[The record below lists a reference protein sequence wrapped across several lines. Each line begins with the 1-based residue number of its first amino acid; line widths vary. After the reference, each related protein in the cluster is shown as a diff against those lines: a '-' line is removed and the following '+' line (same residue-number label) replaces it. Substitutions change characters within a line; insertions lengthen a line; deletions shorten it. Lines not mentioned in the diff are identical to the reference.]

1 MIQFATPLAFLLF
14 LPWAYAVYRMLRHSR
29 SQALPFPALSMI
41 PTTTTWRQRI
51 SALPPLLLALGSAAL
66 IIAAARP
73 QSMLS
78 KSRKSTEAIA
88 IEMTV
93 DISGSML
100 ALDFTKPGAPPSE
113 RKTRLDVVKD
123 TFAEF
128 VKHRPDDLIGLVAF
142 GGYATTRCPLTLDHT
157 ALLHVLSAVKV
168 PGQDG
173 EPADQMESMTAIGD
187 GLAMACA
194 RLASA
199 TNVESRIVILLSD
212 GESNAGII
220 TPEQATTLAK
230 QQGVKVYTI
239 GVGTSGYVDAVV
251 GRDMFGREVIGKV
264 QMQMDEAELK
274 RIAKE
279 TEGLYFNVMSKD
291 ALERAL
297 EEIDKLQKTS
307 IEETVY
313 SRYKEHFLLFLIPAM
328 IAIVLAL
335 ILTTKS
341 RRSLI

>member
-1 MIQFATPLAFLLF
+1 MMQFATPLAFLLF
-14 LPWAYAVYRMLRHSR
+14 LPWVYAVYRMLRHSK
-29 SQALPFPALSMI
+29 SQALPFPALSMV
-41 PTTTTWRQRI
+41 PTSITWRQRI
-51 SALPPLLLALGSAAL
+51 NALPPLLLAVGSAAL
-66 IIAAARP
+66 IVAAARP

-93 DISGSML
+93 DISGSMM
-100 ALDFTKPGAPPSE
+100 ALDFSKPGAPPSE
-113 RKTRLDVVKD
+113 RKTRLDVVKE
-123 TFAEF
+123 TFANF
-128 VKHRPDDLIGLVAF
+128 VKQRPDDLIGLVAF

-194 RLASA
+194 RLASV
-199 TNVESRIVILLSD
+199 TNVESRIVVFLSD

-220 TPEQATTLAK
+220 TPEQATALAK

-239 GVGTSGYVDAVV
+239 GVGTTGYADAI
-251 GRDMFGREVIGKV
+251 GKDMFGREFIGKMEV
-264 QMQMDEAELK
+264 RIDEAALK
-274 RIAKE
+274 RIAQE
-279 TEGLYFNVMSKD
+279 TGGLYFNVMNKD

-297 EEIDKLQKTS
+297 DEINKLQKTS
-307 IEETVY
+307 IDATVY
-313 SRYKEHFLLFLIPAM
+313 SRYKEYFLSFLIPGL

>member
-1 MIQFATPLAFLLF
+1 MMHIATPLAFLFF
-14 LPWAYAVYRMLRHSR
+14 LPWAYAVYRILRHSR

-41 PTTTTWRQRI
+41 PTSTTWRQRI

-78 KSRKSTEAIA
+78 KSRKSAEAIA

-93 DISGSML
+93 DISGSMM
-100 ALDFTKPGAPPSE
+100 ALDFTKPGASRAE
-113 RKTRLDVVKD
+113 LKTRLDVVKD

-128 VKHRPDDLIGLVAF
+128 VQRRPDDLIGLVAF

-173 EPADQMESMTAIGD
+173 EPVDQLESMTAIGD

-194 RLASA
+194 RLASV
-199 TNVESRIVILLSD
+199 TNVESRIVIFLSD

-220 TPEQATTLAK
+220 TPEQATALAK

-239 GVGTSGYVDAVV
+239 GVGTTGIANAI
-251 GRDMFGREVIGKV
+251 GRDQFGREVIG
-264 QMQMDEAELK
+264 QMEVRMDEAALK

-279 TEGLYFNVMSKD
+279 TDGLYFNVMNKD

-297 EEIDKLQKTS
+297 DEINKLQKTS
-307 IEETVY
+307 IDETVY
-313 SRYKEHFLLFLIPAM
+313 SRYKEHFLLFLIPGM
-328 IAIVLAL
+328 IALVLAL

>member
-1 MIQFATPLAFLLF
+1 MMQFATPLAFLLF

-29 SQALPFPALSMI
+29 SQALPFPALSMV
-41 PTTTTWRQRI
+41 PTSITWRQRI
-51 SALPPLLLALGSAAL
+51 STLPPLLLALGSAAL
-66 IIAAARP
+66 IVAAARP

-93 DISGSML
+93 DISGSMM

-113 RKTRLDVVKD
+113 RKTRLDVVKE

-194 RLASA
+194 RLASV
-199 TNVESRIVILLSD
+199 TNVETRIVILLSD

-220 TPEQATTLAK
+220 TPEQATALAK

-239 GVGTSGYVDAVV
+239 GVGTTGLADAI
-251 GRDMFGREVIGKV
+251 GKDMFGREFIGKMEV
-264 QMQMDEAELK
+264 HMDEAELK

-279 TEGLYFNVMSKD
+279 TDGLYFNVMNKD

-297 EEIDKLQKTS
+297 EEINKLQKTS
-307 IEETVY
+307 IDATVY
-313 SRYKEHFLLFLIPAM
+313 SRYKEHFLRFLIPGL
-328 IAIVLAL
+328 IAVVLAL

>member
-1 MIQFATPLAFLLF
+1 MMQFATPLAFLLF

-29 SQALPFPALSMI
+29 SQALPFPALSMV
-41 PTTTTWRQRI
+41 PTSITWRQRI
-51 SALPPLLLALGSAAL
+51 STLPPLLLALGSAAL
-66 IIAAARP
+66 IVAAARP

-93 DISGSML
+93 DISGSMM

-113 RKTRLDVVKD
+113 RKTRLDVVKE

-194 RLASA
+194 RLASV
-199 TNVESRIVILLSD
+199 TNVETRIVILLSD

-220 TPEQATTLAK
+220 TPEQATALAK

-239 GVGTSGYVDAVV
+239 GVGTTGLADAI
-251 GRDMFGREVIGKV
+251 GKDMFGREFIGKMEV
-264 QMQMDEAELK
+264 HMDEAELK

-279 TEGLYFNVMSKD
+279 TDGLYFNVMNKD

-297 EEIDKLQKTS
+297 EEINKLQKTS
-307 IEETVY
+307 IDATVY
-313 SRYKEHFLLFLIPAM
+313 SRYKEDFLRFLIPGL
-328 IAIVLAL
+328 IAVVLAL

>member
-1 MIQFATPLAFLLF
+1 MMQFATPLAFLFL
-14 LPWAYAVYRMLRHSR
+14 LPWAYAVYRMLRRSR

-41 PTTTTWRQRI
+41 PTSTTWRQRI

-88 IEMTV
+88 IEMTI

-100 ALDFTKPGAPPSE
+100 ALDFSKPGASPAE

-142 GGYATTRCPLTLDHT
+142 GGYATTRCPLTLDHN

-173 EPADQMESMTAIGD
+173 EPVDQMESMTAIGD

-194 RLASA
+194 RLSAA
-199 TNVESRIVILLSD
+199 TNVETRIVILLSD

-220 TPEQATTLAK
+220 TPEQATALAK
-230 QQGVKVYTI
+230 QQEVKVYTI
-239 GVGTSGYVDAVV
+239 GVGTTGIAEAI
-251 GRDMFGREVIGKV
+251 GRDRFGREVIG
-264 QMQMDEAELK
+264 QMEVHMDEAELK
-274 RIAKE
+274 RIAQE
-279 TEGLYFNVMSKD
+279 TGGLYFNVMNKN
-291 ALERAL
+291 ALEQAL
-297 EEIDKLQKTS
+297 EEINKLQKTS

-313 SRYKEHFLLFLIPAM
+313 SRYKEHFLRFLIPGLL
-328 IAIVLAL
+328 AIVLAL